1 MEKSY
6 KHFED
11 NDENKLIYTT
21 IHKDYTNLIEKYLET
36 QLKKK
41 IENFSMKEFMN
52 DLMLVFSVNKI
63 IRLIELI
70 VKISLNI

>member
-11 NDENKLIYTT
+11 NDDNKLIYTK

-52 DLMLVFSVNKI
+52 DLMLVFSEIFEV
-63 IRLIELI
+63 LSVLLELI
-70 VKISLNI
+70 N